1 MTKTIAINQ
10 IIDPSQA
17 RVIVTRDAAGA
28 LLDARF
34 DLSGLP
40 RVDGV
45 LVGRPVAEV
54 PALVERLCGICP
66 VAHHLA
72 GVAALESL
80 GGLAGVTP
88 TVGLVRRLLN
98 HGAVIATHALGFLD
112 VDRDAVIALRRF
124 GTFVQAA
131 AGSPKHFPTTAVPGA
146 VLSRV
151 STEQA
156 AGVADAVP
164 AALAAA
170 LGLARGLLD
179 QDRPREAYA
188 GADVAL
194 VDEAGRIDLL
204 GSRLRAVAADG
215 RVLVDGARADEWDT
229 LVAEAVPGDAA
240 PRLYLTAL
248 GPQAGGYRTGPVA
261 QLRVGELATPQAA
274 GLQRDW
280 LAGPQRA
287 DAARAVLMVHCVEA
301 IGELAHNPLLTSDD
315 IGEAVVAT
323 VADGVG
329 TGWVDTGRGLLVHRY
344 VGGADG
350 LMASASILTP
360 TAQNEPWMAALL
372 RQAASS
378 GIEGTQLTLAMEDAI
393 READPCLPCTSAP
406 IGQMGLAVDTVV
418 AKGA

>member
-1 MTKTIAINQ
+1 MTKTIAINE
-10 IIDPSQA
+10 IIDPSQV
-17 RVIVTRDAAGA
+17 RVSVHRDAAGA
-28 LLDARF
+28 VLDARF

-54 PALVERLCGICP
+54 PRLVERLCGICP

-80 GGLAGVTP
+80 WGVGPLSP

-98 HGAVIATHALGFLD
+98 HGSVIATHALGFLD
-112 VDRDAVIALRRF
+112 IDRDAVIALRRF
-124 GTFVQAA
+124 GTLTQSA
-131 AGSPKHFPTTAVPGA
+131 AGSPKHFPTTAVPGG
-146 VLSRV
+146 VLSQIG
-151 STEQA
+151 SEQA
-156 AGVADAVP
+156 QGVADAVP
-164 AALAAA
+164 GALEAA
-170 LGLARGLLD
+170 LGLARGVLD
-179 QDRPREAYA
+179 SECPVEPYG

-194 VDEAGRIDLL
+194 VDEDGRVDLL

-215 RVLVDGARADEWDT
+215 TVVVDGARAEEWDK
-229 LVAEAVPGDAA
+229 LVCEAVPGDAA
-240 PRLYLTAL
+240 PQLYLTAL
-248 GPQAGGYRTGPVA
+248 GAQAGGYRTGPVA

-274 GLQRDW
+274 GLQREW

-287 DAARAVLMVHCVEA
+287 DAARAILMVHCVEA
-301 IGELAHNPLLTSDD
+301 IDELVHDPLLTSDD
-315 IGEAVVAT
+315 IGTPVAAS
-323 VADGVG
+323 VAEGVG

-378 GIEGTQLTLAMEDAI
+378 ESGTKLTLAMEDAI

-406 IGQMGLAVDTVV
+406 IGQMGVVVDTVV
-418 AKGA
+418 DGKEA